1 MKMELKSSPQLIQ
14 DLTGYRGKIYFGVP
28 RDTTIRHTGKVKR
41 IDNATILA
49 IMEHG
54 SPVKNIPPRPLLKPV
69 LNKHKDK
76 ILEIFGKVYAMLL
89 AGDEQGADRELDIL
103 AQRVQ
108 RWTQEFFTEDNGWA
122 PNAPST
128 IRRKG
133 SDKPLIDTGSL
144 RQSIRGIFVKK

>member
-108 RWTQEFFTEDNGWA
+108 RWTQSFFTEDNGWA